1 MNYEEAKKYIY
12 NEIKLGNSN
21 CTEILVDIAGELD
34 QNGIEFIQKLTNSSY
49 EDVIKIWYELKKDYG
64 SKKTNPF
71 FPDLTP
77 QQIAQANAQA
87 QELLNKPK
95 CPTCGSTNIKKIGGV
110 ERGASIWA
118 FGIFSKKINKTFK
131 CGNCGY
137 TW

>member
-34 QNGIEFIQKLTNSSY
+34 QDGIEFIQKLTNSSY

-87 QELLNKPK
+87 QEWLNKPK
-95 CPTCGSTNIKKIGGV
+95 CPTCGSTNIKKMGGI
-110 ERGASIWA
+110 ERGASIAA
-118 FGIFSKKINKTFK
+118 FGLFSKKINKTFK

>member
-34 QNGIEFIQKLTNSSY
+34 QDGLEFIQKLTNSSY